1 MTNNESIVF
10 QGLSEVIRN
19 NILAPISQYLRTTK
33 NIEVSVDELS
43 TILKLPAQSRAPMS
57 MIPGGVPPIS
67 SAPSALASLP
77 GLGMP
82 MTTSR
87 RGKSSGGSTQ
97 SVPESEQCMYKFT
110 RGKAK
115 GERCAS
121 RRDSGSQWFCST
133 CKKKK
138 SAQTQITNGT
148 SSFSGSSQTT
158 GFNPMN
164 PLMGAQMM
172 APRPSPS
179 VKVSPLSDGYYRE
192 HQFNLLLMAGNSPHE
207 FVCKGIID
215 KATNKV
221 MPLTGEAIQYCQEKN
236 ISYVDPTRNMDQG
249 SGVQRT
255 TPTVPQL
262 PGVSVPQLPSVYAPQ
277 GSTSVS
283 VPQLPSVYAPQM
295 SSVSV
300 PQLPSVNAPQM
311 SSVSV
316 PQMSSVSV
324 PQVSTSMSVPQ
335 VTSVHAP
342 QVSTSTSVPQ
352 VSSMSVPQLPSINA
366 PQIHTSTNVPQ
377 LPSVQDSP
385 PTSQQIGDSNTPG
398 VTSPAPVMPTPSE

>member
-342 QVSTSTSVPQ
+342 QVSTS
-352 VSSMSVPQLPSINA
+352 MSVPQLPSINA